1 MTRAVVATAYGGPEV
16 LAVIETAAP
25 VPGPGAVA
33 VAVRAAGVNP
43 VDIKRYRGVFGTDPA
58 AMPMRLG
65 AEAAGVVSAVG
76 ADVTSVSV
84 GDEVIAYD
92 AAGRGIT
99 EAYTTD
105 LVVPVAAL
113 TAKPAALSWPAA
125 AGLMLTGAA
134 ATHAVTAAGLDAA
147 DTLLIHAASGGVG
160 LMAVQLARARGAT
173 VIGTA
178 PPAAHDLL
186 REFGV
191 VPVVY
196 GPGLADRVRA
206 AAPDGVTAALDL
218 VGTDEAVDVSLE
230 LVADR
235 RRIVTIAAFGRAAD
249 AGIVLLGGGPR
260 RPGRRDP

>member
-1 MTRAVVATAYGGPEV
+1 
-16 LAVIETAAP
+16 
-25 VPGPGAVA
+25 
-33 VAVRAAGVNP
+33 
-43 VDIKRYRGVFGTDPA
+43 
-58 AMPMRLG
+58 MPMRLG

-249 AGIVLLGGGPR
+249 AGIVLLGGGPGAD
-260 RPGRRDP
+260 PGTEIRTAARGRLAAAAADGSLRVVVAATYPLDAVADAHRQIMTGQTIGKIALLP